1 LVEFLHYLI
10 NMNENKNLSRSQLNY
25 LSGNILGAAFKVH
38 SQLGPGLLES
48 VYEVCLKHE
57 MNKKGI
63 RNESQVALPA
73 YYDQMEINIG
83 YRVDFLVEN
92 SILVE
97 LKSVEI
103 INSLHEA
110 QLLTYLKLSGLKLG
124 LLINFNVLSLKEG
137 ITRLVNQF

>member
-1 LVEFLHYLI
+1 MVEFLHYLI